1 MSDSDPALGK
11 GWFIPMLDI
20 SAEIA
25 EEEACISSGC
35 LPKQWLFDPEIR
47 EDAAA

>member
-1 MSDSDPALGK
+1 MRDS
-11 GWFIPMLDI
+11 
-20 SAEIA
+20 SAVLA